1 MTSTLGLCI
10 IRRDPHMFNDFKKR
24 IVRESIFFERLRI
37 LLYLSMLKNVKIW
50 LVLQEPDKYID
61 SAKIVSGVVD
71 GLVNGTEPEP
81 FHKRYLGRIVYFKN
95 SKEPFNMV
103 EIVAVSYHPINDVH
117 EPFNHTR
124 KDILNN
130 IQHLDPFTGFG
141 KGYDNNESHYY
152 KVLSDF
158 IG

>member
-1 MTSTLGLCI
+1 
-10 IRRDPHMFNDFKKR
+10 MFDDSKKR
-24 IVRESIFFERLRI
+24 IVRESIFFERLRT

-50 LVLQEPDKYID
+50 LVLQKPDEYID
-61 SAKIVSGVVD
+61 SAKVVSGVVD

-81 FHKRYLGRIVYFKN
+81 FHKRYISGKVYFKN
-95 SKEPFNMV
+95 SKDPFNMA

-117 EPFNHTR
+117 EPFNRTR

-130 IQHLDPFTGFG
+130 IQHLDPFTGFEIG
-141 KGYDNNESHYY
+141 NDNNESHYY